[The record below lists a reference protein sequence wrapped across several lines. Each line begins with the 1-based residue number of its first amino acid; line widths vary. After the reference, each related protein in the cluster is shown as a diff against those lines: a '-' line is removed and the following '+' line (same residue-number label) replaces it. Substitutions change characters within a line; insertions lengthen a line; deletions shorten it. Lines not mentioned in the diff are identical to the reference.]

1 MVDNCRECDQEA
13 FDKTFE
19 NHKPYINLQEDEDG
33 NIIRK
38 FPADTEAHLLKW
50 HSDESDRYVISLC
63 DSDWQFQFDNELPIK
78 LKANHPI
85 HIDKDRIHRLIK
97 GSGDLILHIKEF

>member
-1 MVDNCRECDQEA
+1 MSTYTDENTNGYKIRT
-13 FDKTFE
+13 FDKDVPGKE
-19 NHKPYINLQEDEDG
+19 LIWHRDQRDRMVEVLGGDG
-33 NIIRK
+33 WK
-38 FPADTEAHLLKW
+38 
-50 HSDESDRYVISLC
+50 
-63 DSDWQFQFDNELPIK
+63 FQFDNELPIK